1 MTEVFERLTVTRQQA
16 ARAEIDTAI
25 ELLFDGGSPV
35 AIELL
40 TWASVEMMR
49 GLAEHR
55 QLQTF
60 QGSLEDRV
68 KPEMLKEWREILK
81 GHYNFFKH
89 GDRDPER
96 VSHDFMPEAV
106 TYPLFGACVDYQT
119 IYGRSTFAMMNYTAW
134 FMARHPSYVAPE
146 VAEAVSSIGSQL
158 GHPEGRPFRASLD
171 QVAENYRDGKRRP
184 SLVSN
189 MLKSQMGERFEP

>member
-1 MTEVFERLTVTRQQA
+1 MSKVFDRITVTRRQA

-25 ELLFDGGSPV
+25 ELLFDDGAPV
-35 AIELL
+35 AIEVL
-40 TWASVEMMR
+40 TWAAVEMMR

-60 QGSLEDRV
+60 QATIEERV
-68 KPEMLKEWREILK
+68 KPEALKRWREILK

-96 VSHDFMPEAV
+96 ISEDFMPEAT

-119 IYGRSTFAMMNYTAW
+119 IFGRSTFAMMSYMSW
-134 FMARHPSYVAPE
+134 FMARHPAILVPE
-146 VAEAVSSIGSQL
+146 ASDLAADFAAHL
-158 GHPEGRPFRASLD
+158 DHPEEKPFRQSLKR
-171 QVAENYRDGKRRP
+171 VAENCKDAKRRP
-184 SLVSN
+184 WLVKE
-189 MLKSQMGERFEP
+189 MLAGTLGDRFEP